1 MTVTEPSQWSYKKI
15 DRTSDRSGLMRGRV
29 CRVAWC
35 CLAIATPHLSGPTPD
50 IQKRADASW
59 LDRYDLAAPARIIKL
74 PDVLK
79 EASGLAVWNAAHL
92 LSHNDQRSALFLF
105 RAADGKI
112 VREIGIGRSHGLR
125 GDYEELVLDGRR
137 GYLLR
142 SDGALLEFSLDDT
155 SSMVSARQDVSLEA
169 VGCEMESLAL
179 DVSGPGL
186 IAVCKH
192 ERGKQM
198 RSGLLVL
205 RWTPNSG
212 YDARTS
218 FRVPWAAFGGDGSD
232 LRFSGAARLPDSSG
246 WVLVEG
252 EHGRI
257 AELAA
262 HGRVIAVRALPKKL
276 LPQVEGV
283 AFGVDGTLY
292 LASEGQGGPG
302 LLAIYPP
309 VTR

>member
-1 MTVTEPSQWSYKKI
+1 MSGWS
-15 DRTSDRSGLMRGRV
+15 

-35 CLAIATPHLSGPTPD
+35 CLAIASPHLSGPTPD
-50 IQKRADASW
+50 SHERAVASW
-59 LDRYDLAAPARIIKL
+59 LDRYDLATPARVIAL
-74 PDVLK
+74 PSVLR
-79 EASGLAVWNAAHL
+79 EASGLAVWNATQL
-92 LSHNDQRSALFLF
+92 LSHNDQRSSLFLF
-105 RAADGKI
+105 RVADGKI
-112 VREIGIGRSHGLR
+112 VREIGIGRRRGIQ
-125 GDYEELVLDGRR
+125 GDYEELLLDGRQ

-155 SSMVSARQDVSLEA
+155 STMVRARQDVSLEA
-169 VGCEMESLAL
+169 AGCELESLAR

-192 ERGKQM
+192 EHGKEN
-198 RSGLLVL
+198 RRGLLVL

-218 FRVPWAAFGGDGSD
+218 FRVPWSAFGSDGID
-232 LRFSGAARLPDSSG
+232 LRFSGAARTPDSSG

-252 EHGRI
+252 VHGRI

-262 HGRVIAVRALPKKL
+262 DGSVVAFRALPKKL

>member
-1 MTVTEPSQWSYKKI
+1 MSGWA
-15 DRTSDRSGLMRGRV
+15 RS
-29 CRVAWC
+29 VAWC
-35 CLAIATPHLSGPTPD
+35 CLAIATPRHSGPTPHTH
-50 IQKRADASW
+50 KRAVASW
-59 LDRYDLAAPARIIKL
+59 LERYDLATPARIIAL
-74 PDVLK
+74 PGVLK

-92 LSHNDQRSALFLF
+92 ISHNDERSTLFLF
-105 RAADGKI
+105 RVADGKI
-112 VREIGIGRSHGLR
+112 VREIGIGRRHGLR
-125 GDYEELVLDGRR
+125 GDYEELVLDDRQ
-137 GYLLR
+137 GYLIR

-155 SSMVSARQDVSLEA
+155 SAMVSARQDVSLKA
-169 VGCEMESLAL
+169 AGCELESLAL

-192 ERGKQM
+192 ERGKQ
-198 RSGLLVL
+198 RSNGLLVL
-205 RWTPNSG
+205 RWTPSYG

-218 FRVPWAAFGGDGSD
+218 FRVPWVAFGGDGSE
-232 LRFSGAARLPDSSG
+232 LRFSGSVRTPDSSG

-252 EHGRI
+252 VHGRI

-262 HGRVIAVRALPKKL
+262 DGRVVAVRALPKDL

-292 LASEGQGGPG
+292 LVSEGQRGPG

-309 VTR
+309 ATR